1 MKSFFILLLMLSEP
15 LFAAWPTDGGAFVT
29 GSYGTF
35 EEGFHDGIDIPG
47 IGGITKC
54 LAISMRG
61 GLGGARSGSGDGV
74 GGMWSAGAGIR
85 LFDVNVDYA
94 LAPYRDLGSTHRVT
108 LKKKF

>member
-1 MKSFFILLLMLSEP
+1 
-15 LFAAWPTDGGAFVT
+15 
-29 GSYGTF
+29 
-35 EEGFHDGIDIPG
+35 
-47 IGGITKC
+47 
-54 LAISMRG
+54 MRG